1 MVDNSKI
8 NRAILIKKNKEISFS
23 KGQSISTAFKTQLKN
38 LSKSQISYLEQSFGI
53 SRKTWN
59 MIVAKKNEEYQNYK
73 DNLTVEPVEIK
84 KWFNQEKLKPEYFY
98 LLNVSKCVSNEKI
111 NDFNKTLIQFY
122 NRLKKDTKIGFPKF
136 KKKGINDSFR
146 IDNENFAIFHEKGKT
161 YVELPKIKKRFLL
174 SENLA
179 NLFDY
184 EKVKLLNITFTK
196 SKGQY
201 FVSICFN
208 HDKNF
213 VVKNKQLVAKN
224 HNKNKIKAI
233 GIDVGITSFITSID
247 SNDNQVTIDTMKT
260 LKKHLDKLKFYQSKF
275 SKAKRT
281 KNDETGKIVW
291 SNNKKRYHLKIQR
304 LHSKIANIRNDKLH
318 KITTELCQSYDL
330 IKIEDLK
337 VKNMMKNH
345 KLARVISESSFHRF
359 KSMLLYKSV
368 VYDAKVELVDTY
380 YPSSK
385 TCSQCQSI
393 NDRLTLKD
401 RIWTCNQCN
410 SVLDRDV
417 NAAKNIL
424 NFNQVEFDKT
434 KNKNKAKKVKITQVS
449 V

>member
-8 NRAILIKKNKEISFS
+8 NRAVLIKKNKEINFPQ
-23 KGQSISTAFKTQLKN
+23 GQSVSTAFKTQLKN
-38 LSKSQISYLEQSFGI
+38 LSKYQIRYLEQSFGI

-59 MIVAKKNEEYQNYK
+59 MALAKKQEEYQNYK
-73 DNLTVEPVEIK
+73 ENIPFEPVEIK
-84 KWFNQEKLKPEYFY
+84 KWFNQQKLKLEYSY
-98 LLNVSKCVSNEKI
+98 LYNTSRCVSNEKL
-111 NDFNKTLIQFY
+111 NDFNKTLVQFY

-146 IDNENFAIFHEKGKT
+146 IDNHNFAIFHEKGKS
-161 YVELPKIKKRFLL
+161 YVEIPRIKKRFLL
-174 SENLA
+174 SENLV

-184 EKVKLLNITFTK
+184 EKVKLMNITFSK
-196 SKGQY
+196 SKGKY

-208 HDKNF
+208 HDKDF
-213 VVKNKQLVAKN
+213 VVKNKQLVVKKTNA
-224 HNKNKIKAI
+224 NKIKAI

-281 KNDETGKIVW
+281 KDETGKIIW
-291 SNNKKRYHLKIQR
+291 SSNKKRYHLKIQR

-345 KLARVISESSFHRF
+345 KLARVISESSFYRF
-359 KSMLLYKSV
+359 KSMLLYKSL
-368 VYDAKVELVDTY
+368 VYSSKIELVDTY

-385 TCSQCQSI
+385 TCSQCQTV

-401 RIWTCNQCN
+401 RIWTCNQCH

-424 NFNQVEFDKT
+424 NFNQLEFDKT
-434 KNKNKAKKVKITQVS
+434 KNKNKAKKVKITKVS
-449 V
+449 L